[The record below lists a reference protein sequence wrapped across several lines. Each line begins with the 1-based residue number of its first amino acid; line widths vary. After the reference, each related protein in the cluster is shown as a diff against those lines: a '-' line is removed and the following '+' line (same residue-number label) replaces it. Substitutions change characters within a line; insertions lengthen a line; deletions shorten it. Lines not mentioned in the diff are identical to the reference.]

1 MLRLPNCD
9 FCKYCIDDDEK
20 DRCSAHP
27 DGIPPEIMIKAD
39 KGVKCANG
47 YSFEE
52 IERPYYGE
60 PKPDGLLSRML
71 CFIGGEKQ

>member
-1 MLRLPNCD
+1 
-9 FCKYCIDDDEK
+9 
-20 DRCSAHP
+20 
-27 DGIPPEIMIKAD
+27 MIKAD